1 MHACMHIFGPGVRYR
16 NAPHST
22 SKNLSQRTKNNR
34 RSSENHRQVMLEIT
48 CASILQV
55 QQHDETLGTV
65 AIVLGAGA
73 FNYALI

>member
-1 MHACMHIFGPGVRYR
+1 MHAAHIFGPGVRYR
-16 NAPHST
+16 NAHST
-22 SKNLSQRTKNNR
+22 SNNLSQRTKSNR
-34 RSSENHRQVMLEIT
+34 RSSENHGQVILEIT
-48 CASILQV
+48 CASI